1 MEATVI
7 VTFLALAQFQLFGVM
22 VGAMRQKHGVLAPAE
37 TGHEEFE
44 RMNRVHLNTA
54 EQLIIFIPA
63 LWMHAL
69 YANPLYGAII
79 AFVICNP
86 LASKLEARTAE
97 EVAEKTLAMVG
108 VESILKGDNSLV
120 IQSKLEAFLAPREKQ
135 AKDESGGVKPGSEEP

>member
-7 VTFLALAQFQLFGVM
+7 VTFLALAQFQMFGVM
-22 VGAMRQKHGVLAPAE
+22 VGSMRQKHNVLAPAE

-63 LWMHAL
+63 LWMHAF

-79 AFVICNP
+79 GLIFIAGRFVYRAAYLKDPKSRGLGFTMTFFSSATLLIWA
-86 LASKLEARTAE
+86 LVAAVLE
-97 EVAEKTLAMVG
+97 M
-108 VESILKGDNSLV
+108 I
-120 IQSKLEAFLAPREKQ
+120 
-135 AKDESGGVKPGSEEP
+135 